1 MISRLLKFGAGTF
14 VSMGTYFSDAQ
25 KLNMKNC
32 AQSFAIISKA
42 IYPSHSGEDGV
53 RSTLFRG
60 AFRIGFSILTEAI
73 LQ

>member
-1 MISRLLKFGAGTF
+1 
-14 VSMGTYFSDAQ
+14 MGTYFSDAQ
-25 KLNMKNC
+25 KFKHEVPLPRGKKC

-42 IYPSHSGEDGV
+42 IYPSHSGGDGV

-60 AFRIGFSILTEAI
+60 AFRIGVSFLTEAI